1 MNVKPTMTLPDTV
14 NPNEEISIEDIVAE
28 IELDLTGDISS
39 VASLIDPFEGHVDHF
54 NLVANGETKNAV
66 GSEGSTI
73 PSTPHDESGEF
84 VSFEVNGIDKVLT
97 DGEDD
102 VKVKDDVF

>member
-66 GSEGSTI
+66 GSEGSPI
-73 PSTPHDESGEF
+73 PSTPH
-84 VSFEVNGIDKVLT
+84 
-97 DGEDD
+97 EDRKSTRLNSSH
-102 VKVKDDVF
+102 VAISYAVFCL